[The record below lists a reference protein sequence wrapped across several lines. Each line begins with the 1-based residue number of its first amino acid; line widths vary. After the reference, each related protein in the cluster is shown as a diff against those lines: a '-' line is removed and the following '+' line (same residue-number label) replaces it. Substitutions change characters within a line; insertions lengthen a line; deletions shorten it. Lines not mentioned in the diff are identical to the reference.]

1 MSDVKTSPA
10 EEPAVLR
17 EIARIRADDEARSGL
32 SPKQQFIMAL
42 ERKISPGLVPH
53 FELVFFLTQ
62 DLLGQPHPQHMGW
75 TDWDE
80 ATETEK
86 EERRRQCARTYA
98 ESAEKL
104 GHSAIFLH
112 APGAIEDYVR
122 MAEIIREEYGDRFF
136 IMVHGDATYSIPNG
150 DRYLEFVYMLQDR
163 PDEAKEKAAA
173 MVDAAL
179 ERGRALVDGGIDGF
193 ALCADYCFNQ
203 NPFMPPDWFAVFVT
217 PYLTRLCTE
226 YRKMGA
232 HVIKHTD
239 GNIMPILD
247 QLVAAGPHALHSLD
261 PQAGVDIR
269 KVKEMVGDRVC
280 LIGNVNCGLLQ
291 TGTEE
296 EVRES
301 ARYAMKHGMPG
312 GGYIFSTSNCIY
324 PGLPLERYMIM
335 LEEWTKHGRYE

>member
-1 MSDVKTSPA
+1 MPDMKTPPV

-17 EIARIRADDEARSGL
+17 EIKRIQAEDEAGTGL
-32 SPKQQFIMAL
+32 SPKLKFIMAL
-42 ERKISPGLVPH
+42 EGKTPPGLVPH

-62 DLLGQPHPQHMGW
+62 ELLGEPHPSHMDWTGW
-75 TDWDE
+75 G
-80 ATETEK
+80 EK
-86 EERRRQCARTYA
+86 TGKEREEVLRRCARIYA
-98 ESAEKL
+98 ESAKRL
-104 GHSAIFLH
+104 GHGAVFLH
-112 APGAIEDYVR
+112 APGAIEDYIR
-122 MAEIIREEYGDRFF
+122 MTEIIREEYGDRFF
-136 IMVHGDATYSIPNG
+136 IMVHGDATYSIPDG
-150 DRYLEFVYMLQDR
+150 DRYLEFVYELEDK
-163 PDEAKEKAAA
+163 PEEAKAQASER
-173 MVDAAL
+173 VDAAL

-203 NPFMPPDWFAVFVT
+203 NPFMSPDWFAVFVT
-217 PYLTRLCTE
+217 PYLARLCTE

-247 QLVAAGPHALHSLD
+247 QLVSAEPHALHSLD
-261 PQAGVDIR
+261 PQAGVDI
-269 KVKEMVGDRVC
+269 KEVKELVGDKVC
-280 LIGNVNCGLLQ
+280 LIGNVNCGLMQ

-301 ARYAMKHGMPG
+301 ARYALKHGMPG
-312 GGYIFSTSNCIY
+312 GGYVFATSNCIY

>member
-17 EIARIRADDEARSGL
+17 EIARIRADDEARTGL
-32 SPKQQFIMAL
+32 TPKQQFIMAL
-42 ERKISPGLVPH
+42 ERKTPPGLVPH
-53 FELVFFLTQ
+53 MELVFFLTEE
-62 DLLGQPHPQHMGW
+62 LLGQKHPLHMDWTGW
-75 TDWDE
+75 EEKSD
-80 ATETEK
+80 AEK
-86 EERRRQCARTYA
+86 EKRRRLCARIYA
-98 ESAEKL
+98 DSTEKL
-104 GHSAIFLH
+104 GQSAVFLH
-112 APGAIEDYVR
+112 APGGIQDHIR
-122 MAEIIREEYGDRFF
+122 MTEIIREEYGDRFF
-136 IMVHGDATYSIPNG
+136 IMVHGDATYSIPG
-150 DRYLEFVYMLQDR
+150 GERYLEFVYMLQDR
-163 PDEAKEKAAA
+163 PEEAKEKAAA
-173 MVDAAL
+173 MVETAL

-203 NPFMPPDWFAVFVT
+203 NPFMPPDWFAVFVA

-232 HVIKHTD
+232 YVIKHTD

-261 PQAGVDIR
+261 PQARVDIR
-269 KVKEMVGDRVC
+269 QVKEMVGDQVC

-301 ARYAMKHGMPG
+301 AGYALRWGMPG
-312 GGYIFSTSNCIY
+312 GGYIFATSNCIY

-335 LEEWTKHGRYE
+335 LEEWTKHGRYQ